1 MRVPAVLAAVPLLG
15 GTVAGL
21 VLGESLPEHYLLA
34 SASAAVFAL
43 MAGAGF
49 LALEFDAL
57 VAFATV
63 IGFIAA
69 GFSAGASSAR
79 DLYASPLLA
88 WFQANAGD
96 TSDPAT
102 VIGRLRDDAAV
113 AEYGVSLT
121 VDAERLCAARCN
133 GQVPEARVAG
143 GARLSVGGAVAP
155 ADIQRWRAGR
165 SVRLHALLRTPA
177 TFRNPGV
184 PDEARSLARRG
195 IALTGSVKSAAL
207 VEVIAPASVLGEAVG
222 EARAWTRRV
231 LSRHL
236 GPLGP
241 RSAAIATAILI
252 GDRTGLSDEDQRR
265 LQDAGTYHVIAI
277 SGGNIAIFT
286 VMLLFAGRL
295 CGVPARA
302 TSLAVIVALLFYGEI
317 AGGTASVSRAISA
330 AIVFLIA
337 RVVDHRGSTLNTV
350 AVAACLAVALSPA
363 MVVDTGF
370 LLSFS
375 ATVAIVLGVPRLLR
389 PLATAKTLLALPAA
403 TLAAEIALAPIAA
416 AFFTR
421 VTAAGLVVNFAAI
434 PLMALVQAGSIGLL
448 AVAPLS
454 PLWADRVAVGVHW
467 SAEALVESARF
478 VELAPWLAQDVAPPA
493 WWLCALYYAACLG
506 LLQSRLR
513 RVSIVI
519 LAVAMVLLVAGPGA
533 SSRGRVDLPGAGV
546 LRVAFLDVGQGDAT
560 VVQMPDRSAILVDAG
575 GLAGTTFDIAR
586 RVVVPA
592 MRALQVTDL
601 RALVLTHADPDHIG
615 GAEGVLE
622 SFRPGYVWD
631 GVPVPP
637 HPARRALVLRA
648 AAEQV
653 AWRLVRPG
661 DVDRFGDVEVRVLH
675 PPEPGWERQRVRND
689 DSVVLELR
697 VGEVSILLPGD
708 IGREVEHALLP
719 SLHLGRTVILKAPH
733 HGSATSSSDPF
744 LDATKPRVVIFSAGK
759 NNRFGHPAKVVV
771 DRYQVRGVEMFNTA
785 TDGAVFVETDGRS
798 IRVWGW
804 ASGRTYSND
813 SH

>member
-21 VLGESLPEHYLLA
+21 ALGESLPEHHVLA
-34 SASAAVFAL
+34 SAGAAVFAL
-43 MAGAGF
+43 IAGAGF
-49 LALEFDAL
+49 LALEFGGMVVLA
-57 VAFATV
+57 AV
-63 IGFIAA
+63 IGCGAA

-79 DLYASPLLA
+79 HLYAPPLLA
-88 WFQANAGD
+88 WFHANAGD

-113 AEYGVSLT
+113 ADYGASLT
-121 VDAERLCAARCN
+121 VDADRVCAGRCDDTVSD
-133 GQVPEARVAG
+133 GRMEG
-143 GARLSVGGAVAP
+143 GARLSVGGAVSP
-155 ADIQRWRAGR
+155 SDIQRWRAGR
-165 SVRLHALLRTPA
+165 TVRLPALLRTPA

-184 PDEARSLARRG
+184 QDEARSLARRG

-207 VEVIAPASVLGEAVG
+207 VEVVGQATPVGEAAG
-222 EARAWTRRV
+222 EARAWTRRT
-231 LSRHL
+231 LTRHL
-236 GPLGP
+236 SPLSA

-252 GDRTGLSDEDQRR
+252 GDRTGLSDEDERR

-286 VMLLFAGRL
+286 VMLLFAARV
-295 CGVPARA
+295 CRVPVRA
-302 TSLAVIVALLFYGEI
+302 ASLAVIVVLLFYGEI
-317 AGGTASVSRAISA
+317 AGGTASVSRAVSA
-330 AIVFLIA
+330 AIVFLAA
-337 RVVDHRGSTLNTV
+337 RVVDHRGSTINTV
-350 AVAACLAVALSPA
+350 AVAAILAAAVSPA
-363 MVVDTGF
+363 IVVDAGF

-375 ATVAIVLGVPRLLR
+375 ATVAIVLGVPPLLR
-389 PLATAKTLLALPAA
+389 SLPTARTLLALPAA

-416 AFFTR
+416 VFFAR
-421 VTAAGLVVNFAAI
+421 ITAAGLVVNFAAI
-434 PLMALVQAGSIGLL
+434 PLMTLVQAGSIGIL

-454 PLWADRVAVGVHW
+454 PLWADRVAVVVHW

-478 VELAPWLAQDVAPPA
+478 VKLAPWLAQDVPAPA

-513 RVSIVI
+513 RTSIAI
-519 LAVAMVLLVAGPGA
+519 LAVAIALLVVGPAA
-533 SSRGRVDLPGAGV
+533 SSRGLVSLPAGGV
-546 LRVAFLDVGQGDAT
+546 LRVVVLDVGQGDAT
-560 VVQMPDRSAILVDAG
+560 VVQLPDRTAILVDAG

-592 MRALQVTDL
+592 MRALQVSDL
-601 RALVLTHADPDHIG
+601 RALAITHADPDHIG
-615 GAEGVLE
+615 GAEGVLQT
-622 SFRPGYVWD
+622 FRPGYVWD

-637 HPARRALVLRA
+637 HPARRAFALRA
-648 AAEQV
+648 AAERV
-653 AWRLVRPG
+653 AWRIVRPG
-661 DVDRFGDVEVRVLH
+661 DVDRAGDAEVRVLH
-675 PPEPGWERQRVRND
+675 PPEPDWERQRVRND

-697 VGEVSILLPGD
+697 FGDVSILLPGD
-708 IGREVEHALLP
+708 IGRDVERALVP

-744 LDATKPRVVIFSAGK
+744 LDATRPRAVIFSTGK

-771 DRYQVRGVEMFNTA
+771 DRYQARGVQMFNTA
-785 TDGAVFVETDGRS
+785 TDGAVFVETDGRKVR
-798 IRVWGW
+798 IWGW
-804 ASGRTYSND
+804 ASGRAYVND